1 MQVIYEL
8 LTPPSSLTHREST
21 CSNKPVE
28 ADVIVLNDTS
38 DEMAGQLDDSILL
51 LPCIQ

>member
-1 MQVIYEL
+1 M
-8 LTPPSSLTHREST
+8 LTHREST

-38 DEMAGQLDDSILL
+38 DEMAGQLDDSIVTMLL
-51 LPCIQ
+51 HSIKLLRKL